1 MLEHSRGQVPKAQR
15 GNYQTLL
22 NNALREHLR
31 RPLLAR
37 GYLEQVEKMEAATLF
52 REKSPSERQVLA
64 IFRAEMIARE
74 QASWRELFA
83 GFDRLKAITYSSGL
97 DLILELT
104 EMFREVEVTFGSE
117 RILSR
122 EHAALEQASH
132 LARGYTFVDAV
143 TDQKA
148 FLETLAAELGK
159 SARALMPRVADGTLR
174 FRLLRKMPSHEKLYL
189 LASDDKYR
197 VITGSANLSLAALS
211 GRQKEIYIVF
221 DGEDAY
227 RAFDEYYARD
237 AGEAAA
243 VAADCLLVPAAD
255 GEAPQP
261 RTAPIPVTDVPCVQ
275 MLSAGIAIVE
285 DRPKPPSTGL
295 TAEALKLASV
305 EGARLRGL
313 ELNGTKDGKT
323 VITATSF
330 FRAYRAHQTA
340 PTDGANEDR
349 MARAIIAID
358 TGEVFLDDN
367 PWLGPQSELRAEEIR
382 ADATLMVEYLSSF
395 AYFFGNADGAI
406 KSYWTFLSWLYA
418 APVAPWLRQ
427 AAVLNS
433 GDPLVYPV
441 FGILYGR
448 PNGGKS
454 WFSEIA
460 ASSMFGPVWKQLRGT
475 SFTANRVLGLRE
487 QLGAIPLLIDDVN
500 RDRFTREVPDLVKF
514 DRERASLYA
523 PVILS
528 TNKQVSAVSP
538 DIRKRAVVCLI
549 DAAIPDQQSTS
560 KEIAHRAH
568 AHIGT
573 SLYRAYLRRLLPLI
587 APMREQIAERP
598 MAPPDLIELSSTVLR
613 DLIADYLKS
622 APNWMRTVTNGERLA
637 MNDRP
642 LLDQLNDLAA
652 NQEERLSINRK
663 AGEVALNFGGD
674 NVQANNFE
682 KLVPA
687 FALKRRFAD
696 TVTIDLRALEKIYGQ
711 QAFSRRRGW
720 LSRLFGR

>member
-1 MLEHSRGQVPKAQR
+1 
-15 GNYQTLL
+15 
-22 NNALREHLR
+22 
-31 RPLLAR
+31 
-37 GYLEQVEKMEAATLF
+37 
-52 REKSPSERQVLA
+52 
-64 IFRAEMIARE
+64 
-74 QASWRELFA
+74 
-83 GFDRLKAITYSSGL
+83 
-97 DLILELT
+97 
-104 EMFREVEVTFGSE
+104 
-117 RILSR
+117 
-122 EHAALEQASH
+122 
-132 LARGYTFVDAV
+132 
-143 TDQKA
+143 
-148 FLETLAAELGK
+148 
-159 SARALMPRVADGTLR
+159 
-174 FRLLRKMPSHEKLYL
+174 
-189 LASDDKYR
+189 
-197 VITGSANLSLAALS
+197 
-211 GRQKEIYIVF
+211 EIYIVF

-243 VAADCLLVPAAD
+243 VSPDYLLVPSSD
-255 GEAPQP
+255 SEAPEP
-261 RTAPIPVTDVPCVQ
+261 RTAPILVTDVPCVKT
-275 MLSAGIAIVE
+275 LSAEVAIVE
-285 DRPKPPSTGL
+285 ERLKLPSTGL
-295 TAEALKLASV
+295 TAEALKLAGV

-323 VITATSF
+323 IITAASF

-340 PTDGANEDR
+340 PTDGTSEER
-349 MARAIIAID
+349 MSRAIIAID
-358 TGEVFLDDN
+358 TGEVFLDEN
-367 PWLGPQSELRAEEIR
+367 PWFGPRSDLRSEDVR

-395 AYFFGNADGAI
+395 ANFFGNADGAI

-433 GDPLVYPV
+433 GDPLAYPV

-448 PNGGKS
+448 SNGGKS

-460 ASSMFGPVWKQLRGT
+460 ASSMFGPVWKQLRGA
-475 SFTANRVLGLRE
+475 SFTANRAFGLRE
-487 QLGAIPLLIDDVN
+487 QLGAIPLLIDDVS

-514 DRERASLYA
+514 DRERGSLYA

-538 DIRKRAVVCLI
+538 EIRKRAVVCLI
-549 DAAIPDQQSTS
+549 DAAIPDQQSAS
-560 KEIAHRAH
+560 REIAHRAH

-573 SLYRAYLRRLLPLI
+573 NLYRAYLRRLLPLI

-598 MAPPDLIELSSTVLR
+598 MAPPDLIELSSSVLR
-613 DLIADYLKS
+613 DLITEHVKS
-622 APNWMRTVTNGERLA
+622 APDWMRAVTNAERVA

-652 NQEERLSINRK
+652 NQEERLSINRR
-663 AGEVALNFGGD
+663 AGELTLNFSGD

-696 TVTIDLRALEKIYGQ
+696 NVTIDLSALEKIYGE
-711 QAFSRRRGW
+711 QAFSRRRSW
-720 LSRLFGR
+720 LMRLFLH